1 VVDTSTFNNPGFVIT
16 VGVFA
21 MDRRHFLNTTTV
33 LGSAALAAP
42 YALAQTTP
50 AAPALITRDAMR
62 PQMDHGIQSG
72 DPISYAAIIWTRS
85 DRPARLWLE
94 WSTTASFANAT
105 RVRGPYLLE
114 DSDYTGR
121 VDLTKLPAG
130 QEIFYRVVLQDLHN
144 ERVLSEA
151 RNGHLRLPAVAHSKA
166 GRDVRFAWSGD
177 TAGQGWGINEAWGG
191 MKIYE
196 QIRKVNPD
204 FFLHCGDTIYADG
217 PISAQVKLADGSFW
231 NNVVTDEVSKVA
243 ETLNEFRGRYRY
255 NLMDANVRRMAADV
269 PQIWQWDDH
278 EVCNNWSDSKDLSA
292 DKRYTEKNVPLL
304 TARATKAFLE
314 FAPQRR
320 TPDVESE
327 RVFRHLPQGPLL
339 DMFVVDM
346 RSYRGANSYNLQ
358 TEETEESA
366 FLGRPQIA
374 WLLEGLKRSKATW
387 KVIAADMPISLHV
400 GDGKDAQGRDKWE
413 AIANGDDGK
422 PLGREI
428 EIARLLRE
436 IKKAGI
442 HNIVWLTADVHYT
455 AAHFFDPSKAQ
466 FADFNPFW
474 EFVSGP
480 LNAGGFGPNKADAT
494 FGMQVV
500 YQKAPN
506 EVNAPPTN
514 GMQFFG
520 QVDIDAKTKALTVT
534 LKDLVGASL
543 YSKTLAPQRA

>member
-1 VVDTSTFNNPGFVIT
+1 
-16 VGVFA
+16 
-21 MDRRHFLNTTTV
+21 MDRRRFLSHSSV
-33 LGSAALAAP
+33 LGGVSLASPALV
-42 YALAQTTP
+42 LAQS
-50 AAPALITRDAMR
+50 APAVITRDAMR
-62 PQMDHGIQSG
+62 PQMVHGIQSG
-72 DPISYAAIIWTRS
+72 DTTADGAVIWTRS

-94 WSTTASFANAT
+94 WSTTASFANTT
-105 RVRGPYLLE
+105 RVRGPYLME
-114 DSDYTGR
+114 DSDFTGR
-121 VDLTKLPAG
+121 IDLAGLPAG

-151 RNGHLRLPAVAHSKA
+151 MPGHLRLPLSASSRNL
-166 GRDVRFAWSGD
+166 RDLRFTWSGD

-217 PISAQVKLADGSFW
+217 PISAQVKLADGSVW
-231 NNVVTDEVSKVA
+231 NNIVTEEVSKVA

-278 EVCNNWSDSKDLSA
+278 EVSNNWSDSKDVSQ
-292 DKRYTEKNVPLL
+292 DKRYTEKHVPLL
-304 TARATKAFLE
+304 VARATKAFLE
-314 FAPQRR
+314 FAPMRR
-320 TPDVESE
+320 TSDIESE

-346 RSYRGANSYNLQ
+346 RSYRGPNSHNLQ
-358 TEETEESA
+358 TEENEESA
-366 FLGRPQIA
+366 FMGRPQIA
-374 WLLEGLKRSKATW
+374 WLLDGLKRSKSVW

-400 GDGKDAQGRDKWE
+400 ADGKDAEGRNRWE
-413 AIANGDDGK
+413 AIANGDDGA

-442 HNIVWLTADVHYT
+442 KNVVWLTADVHYT
-455 AAHFFDPSKAQ
+455 AAHYFDPAKAK
-466 FADFNPFW
+466 FSDFSPFW

-480 LNAGGFGPNKADAT
+480 LNAGGFGPNKTDAT

-500 YQKAPN
+500 YQKAPHID
-506 EVNAPPTN
+506 NAPPTN

-520 QVDIDAKTKALTVT
+520 QVDIDAKTKAMTVT
-534 LKDLVGASL
+534 LKDLEGTSL
-543 YSKTLAPQRA
+543 FVKTLDPHRA

>member
-1 VVDTSTFNNPGFVIT
+1 
-16 VGVFA
+16 

-42 YALAQTTP
+42 YALAQTAP

-62 PQMDHGIQSG
+62 PQMAHGIQSG
-72 DPISYAAIIWTRS
+72 DPIADAAIIWTRS
-85 DRPARLWLE
+85 DRPARMWLE
-94 WSTTASFANAT
+94 WSTSASFANST

-151 RNGHLRLPAVAHSKA
+151 LPGHLRLPAVSHGKA
-166 GRDVRFAWSGD
+166 TRDVRFTWSGD

-320 TPDVESE
+320 SPDVESE

-346 RSYRGANSYNLQ
+346 RSYRGANSYNMQ
-358 TEETEESA
+358 SEENEESA

-374 WLLEGLKRSKATW
+374 WLLDGLKRSKATW

-422 PLGREI
+422 PLGREL

-455 AAHFFDPSKAQ
+455 AAHFFDPAKAQ
-466 FADFNPFW
+466 FSDFNPFW

-520 QVDIDAKTKALTVT
+520 QVDIDAKTKAMTVT